1 MRIFAR
7 PALACAAAVVSA
19 TVLAGCTDH
28 VVTEPSAEA
37 SDRKSVDIVVD
48 PDETDQ
54 VLLGEIYRQALA
66 QSGREVTVVEENKY
80 QSHGDKGRSL
90 NPEGNFYV
98 GCTGDFLNYFNPGEA
113 RDISQDYRKSE
124 EDSQP
129 GGEDFLA
136 RTHIALMSALP
147 TDLAT
152 EEPSGAYGCEDAQPE
167 LPENFVVLYQKGLF
181 DREEEIAFASLTKFI
196 TQKDL
201 SDLAEDA
208 EDKESLEKAVREWM
222 QTLGGDIV
230 DSEGDSGTSGGSN
243 LTSS

>member
-1 MRIFAR
+1 MRMFAR
-7 PALACAAAVVSA
+7 PALACAGAVLSA
-19 TVLAGCTDH
+19 TLLAGCADH

-48 PDETDQ
+48 PDDTDQ
-54 VLLGEIYRQALA
+54 VVLGEIYRQTLA
-66 QSGREVTVVEENKY
+66 RAGREATVLKEDKY

-98 GCTGDFLNYFNPGEA
+98 GCTGDFLNFLNPSEA
-113 RDISQDYRKSE
+113 RDISQDYKKAE
-124 EDSQP
+124 EDTQP

-136 RTHIALMSALP
+136 RTHIALMSSLP

-152 EEPSGAYGCEDAQPE
+152 VEPSGAYGCEDAEPE
-167 LPENFVVLYQKGLF
+167 LPENFVVVYQKGLF

-208 EDKESLEKAVREWM
+208 EEKGSVEKAVREWM
-222 QTLGGDIV
+222 QSSGGDIV
-230 DSEGDSGTSGGSN
+230 DGEGDSASTGGSD